1 MKHIYKETLVYCI
14 LGFVVFPLVL
24 LYVVYLVLFLK
35 FSSIRDRVKELTG
48 KDEATGTEEADKERN
63 FFISGIFGPFFLV
76 GYICDKIEDLKDKV
90 FRKRKKK

>member
-14 LGFVVFPLVL
+14 LGFVAFPLVL

-35 FSSIRDRVKELTG
+35 FSSIRDRVKGLTG
-48 KDEATGTEEADKERN
+48 KDEATGTEEADKERD

-76 GYICDKIEDLKDKV
+76 GYICDKIEELKDKV
-90 FRKRKKK
+90 LKQLNRH

>member
-1 MKHIYKETLVYCI
+1 MKHTYKETIVYCI

-24 LYVVYLVLFLK
+24 LYVVYLVLFLI

-63 FFISGIFGPFFLV
+63 FFISGIFGPLFLL
-76 GYICDKIEDLKDKV
+76 GYICDKIEELKDKV
-90 FRKRKKK
+90 LKLFNH